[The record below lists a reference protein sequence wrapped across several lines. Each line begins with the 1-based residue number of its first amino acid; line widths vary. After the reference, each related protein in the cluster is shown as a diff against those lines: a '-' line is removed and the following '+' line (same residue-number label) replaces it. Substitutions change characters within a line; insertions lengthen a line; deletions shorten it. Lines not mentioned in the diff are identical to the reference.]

1 MRSYEHFIIWGSAGH
16 AKVLAEVIGLAG
28 AKVVALFDNS
38 PEAES
43 CLDGVPLFHGASG
56 FDAWIEKQ
64 DMPEHIAAA
73 LAIGGAK
80 GQDRVEIAGR
90 IRGAG
95 LGLPALT
102 HPMAAVSA
110 SARLAEG
117 CQILANAVVAAE
129 VVVGVASIVNHSTNV
144 DHECQIGN
152 GVHVAPGAVL
162 CGCVIVKDYAMIGA
176 GAVVLPRRTIGR
188 GALVGAG
195 AVVTRDVPD
204 GVVVAGNPAKII
216 RSL

>member
-16 AKVLAEVIGLAG
+16 AKVLAEMIGLAG

-38 PEAES
+38 PEVES
-43 CLDGVPLFHGASG
+43 CLKGVPIFHGAGG
-56 FDAWIEKQ
+56 FDAWIERQ
-64 DMPEHIAAA
+64 YMPEHIGAA

-80 GQDRVEIAGR
+80 GEDRLEIARR

-95 LGLPALT
+95 LGLPSLT

-110 SARLAEG
+110 SAQLGEG

-129 VVVGVASIVNHSTNV
+129 VVMGVASIANHSTNI

-176 GAVVLPRRTIGR
+176 GAVVLPRRTIGQ